1 MIEVITEYR
10 KIVKKNSGKGVIT
23 LEVIPSTSVVLS
35 IRFIKATNKKKE
47 TINEYIPVFT
57 IIFSIKSLLI
67 FHDLLFQYSY
77 LEARNHEFIKLL
89 KSS

>member
-1 MIEVITEYR
+1 MRTAMIEVITEYR

-23 LEVIPSTSVVLS
+23 LEVIPPASVVLS

-57 IIFSIKSLLI
+57 MNFSINSPLN
-67 FHDLLFQYSY
+67 FQ
-77 LEARNHEFIKLL
+77 
-89 KSS
+89 